1 MTDPGNQSK
10 DFSEAAFVVL
20 IEVPAAR
27 FPRREAYVVACSIPE
42 AAEAKIRELY
52 ADQPVAVFTAVPLPV
67 GSAKALKLRSGEVL
81 PWQ

>member
-1 MTDPGNQSK
+1 MTDPSKLTK
-10 DFSEAAFVVL
+10 DFSEVAFVVL
-20 IEVPAAR
+20 IEIPAAR

-52 ADQPVAVFTAVPLPV
+52 ADQSVAVFRAVPLPV
-67 GSAKALKLRSGEVL
+67 GSAKALRLRSGEVL